1 MAGSLSAS
9 RCWPSDAIHQDLGR
23 RLSTSSSNHPDTVH
37 RKMPIPGP
45 GLRCGS
51 VIRLMLLLSI
61 HSLIAPRA
69 AHAYV
74 DPVSGSMI
82 FQILAAGV
90 IGAAFT
96 TKRW

>member
-1 MAGSLSAS
+1 
-9 RCWPSDAIHQDLGR
+9 
-23 RLSTSSSNHPDTVH
+23 
-37 RKMPIPGP
+37 
-45 GLRCGS
+45 
-51 VIRLMLLLSI
+51 MLLLSI

-96 TKRW
+96 AKRWWRGVASWMRALISRVGGG